1 MEIADKI
8 GELSTCPRKAVGAV
22 IIRDGRAISWGYN
35 GAPPGTPHCEENHH
49 GWDNP
54 MGDEDWRENMLHDHG
69 CRNATH
75 AEANAICFAAKQGIS
90 TDNSILLVGV
100 SPCRECARLIIASGI
115 REVYYRELYRDQA
128 GVDLLEY
135 AGVQTWHIDLDS
147 IT

>member
-35 GAPPGTPHCEENHH
+35 GAPPGTPHCEVNNH
-49 GWDNP
+49 GYL
-54 MGDEDWRENMLHDHG
+54 GDPHWELAVQDHG